1 MANAIGI
8 SKQGFTNKMTRDSFT
23 DKDMYMIANYL
34 GMEVIIKGEKEYVLK
49 EDWNISSF
57 FVSYHK
63 YTKCVQNIQVK
74 SKYFVYYVNLQ
85 KYTYSVQYN

>member
-57 FVSYHK
+57 FCKLPQVHKMCTK
-63 YTKCVQNIQVK
+63 YTSEK
-74 SKYFVYYVNLQ
+74 
-85 KYTYSVQYN
+85 

>member
-1 MANAIGI
+1 
-8 SKQGFTNKMTRDSFT
+8 MTRDSFT

-57 FVSYHK
+57 FCK
-63 YTKCVQNIQVK
+63 
-74 SKYFVYYVNLQ
+74 LQ
-85 KYTYSVQYN
+85 

>member
-1 MANAIGI
+1 MGI

-23 DKDMYMIANYL
+23 DKDMYLIANYL
-34 GMEVIIKGEKEYVLK
+34 GMEIIIKGEKEYVLK

-57 FVSYHK
+57 FVSWHE
-63 YTKCVQNIQVK
+63 YTKRVQNIQLK